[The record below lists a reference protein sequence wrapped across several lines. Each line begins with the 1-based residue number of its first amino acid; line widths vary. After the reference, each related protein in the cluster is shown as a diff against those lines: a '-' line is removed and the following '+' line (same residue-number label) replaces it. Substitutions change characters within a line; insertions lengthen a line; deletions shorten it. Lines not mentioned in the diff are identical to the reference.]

1 MQNSVNPWSVL
12 VRGATLF
19 LLLEYAL
26 LSSGLNF
33 GRLDVYGALGLKRLR
48 FPYSTHGP
56 EDDALEVGNLD
67 AMFASHI
74 VSQPKAANEFRVLLL
89 GDSAAWGLMQQPEQT
104 FPGQLDAL
112 HLACGNRIVRVYN
125 LSYVRSSST
134 KDLMILDKA
143 MQYQPDM
150 IIWAITLYTL
160 MPKSRVDHWLI
171 EQNPEELYSLNARF
185 HFLPK
190 KYPPESTLDR
200 LLDPQRAMFRVLRY
214 QLYSLVNLA
223 TGVDQIQTG
232 FENVPLVLSSDTK
245 FEGMNPPTVSPD
257 QISIDQVKDFY
268 ELTGGV
274 PVLLINEPIMI
285 LSGIPNSDVRYNAY
299 YPRWVYDQYR
309 QILTAAAAQNGWNYL
324 DLWNMFP
331 SSSFTNTPLHLNPEG
346 ERKLAEAI
354 APSIQKNC
362 P

>member
-1 MQNSVNPWSVL
+1 
-12 VRGATLF
+12 
-19 LLLEYAL
+19 
-26 LSSGLNF
+26 
-33 GRLDVYGALGLKRLR
+33 
-48 FPYSTHGP
+48 
-56 EDDALEVGNLD
+56 
-67 AMFASHI
+67 
-74 VSQPKAANEFRVLLL
+74 
-89 GDSAAWGLMQQPEQT
+89 
-104 FPGQLDAL
+104 
-112 HLACGNRIVRVYN
+112 
-125 LSYVRSSST
+125 
-134 KDLMILDKA
+134 
-143 MQYQPDM
+143 
-150 IIWAITLYTL
+150 
-160 MPKSRVDHWLI
+160 
-171 EQNPEELYSLNARF
+171 
-185 HFLPK
+185 
-190 KYPPESTLDR
+190 
-200 LLDPQRAMFRVLRY
+200 MFRVLRY

-285 LSGIPNSDVRYNAY
+285 LSDIPNSDVRYNAY

-309 QILTAAAAQNGWNYL
+309 QILAAAAAQNGWNYL